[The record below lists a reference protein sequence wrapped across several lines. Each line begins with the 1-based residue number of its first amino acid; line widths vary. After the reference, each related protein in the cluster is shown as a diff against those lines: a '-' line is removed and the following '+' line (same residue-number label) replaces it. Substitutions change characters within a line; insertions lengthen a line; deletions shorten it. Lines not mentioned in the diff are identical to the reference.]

1 LKLILRRV
9 WQRTFMLKDLA
20 QITAIDPATA
30 GGAADEV
37 SCFVRG
43 RLADEPANVLSAL
56 DQGFGG
62 NL

>member
-1 LKLILRRV
+1 VIEH
-9 WQRTFMLKDLA
+9 LA
-20 QITAIDPATA
+20 KITATAAA

-43 RLADEPANVLSAL
+43 RLADEPANLLSAL
-56 DQGFGG
+56 DHGFGG

>member
-1 LKLILRRV
+1 VIEH
-9 WQRTFMLKDLA
+9 LA
-20 QITAIDPATA
+20 KITAIHPAAA

-56 DQGFGG
+56 DHGFGG